1 MSMVLHGV
9 QLDPQVLAEFC
20 QRHAVARLSV
30 FGSILSDDFG
40 DASDVDLLVEFKPG
54 KRIGLL
60 GMSALELELS
70 RLIGRKADLRTPNDI
85 SRHFRHRVMAEAQVQ
100 YAS

>member
-1 MSMVLHGV
+1 MNVVLHGI
-9 QLDPQVLAEFC
+9 QLDSQVIAEFC
-20 QRHAVARLSV
+20 QRHDVARLSV
-30 FGSILSDDFG
+30 FGSILGDDFG
-40 DASDVDLLVEFKPG
+40 EVSDVDLLIEFKPG
-54 KRIGLL
+54 KRIGFL

-85 SRHFRHRVMAEAQVQ
+85 SRHFRKRVMAEAQVQ